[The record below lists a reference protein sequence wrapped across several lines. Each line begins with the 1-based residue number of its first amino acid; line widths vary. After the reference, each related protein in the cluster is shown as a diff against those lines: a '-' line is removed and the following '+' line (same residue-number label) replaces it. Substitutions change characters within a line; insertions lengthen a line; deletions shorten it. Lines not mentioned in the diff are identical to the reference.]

1 MMLRTIP
8 HSKCP
13 RGPVRPAVTEIAGVC
28 AAARYFA
35 GRSRAER
42 RNTAGGGGVIG
53 LVPIPD
59 GSIAPASPTATG
71 AEAPAGGASP
81 RRPAAPLKAVDKE
94 STAGIL
100 FGIGAY
106 GLWGLMP
113 LYFFLLQ
120 PAGAVEIVAN
130 RVIWSLLFC
139 TLLITVTRSWRVLGA
154 AFRNRTVILPL
165 IIAAVLIA
173 VNWLTYVYGVTT
185 GQAVE
190 ASLGYFINPLVSVLL
205 GVVVLK
211 ERLRKLQWAAVAIGF
226 IAVGVLTVSYGKL
239 PWIALTLALSF
250 GLYGFVKKRVG
261 PRADAATSLT
271 VETIVLAPVAA
282 AAMIFLALSGTAT
295 LDTHGPGHFWLLAA
309 SGIITAVPL
318 LFFGASARRLP
329 MTMIGL
335 LQYLAPVLQ
344 FIVALAVFGE
354 TMTTDRWIGFGV
366 VWLAL
371 LVLTVDMLRTAR
383 KNSVMRKLA
392 RAAA

>member
-1 MMLRTIP
+1 M
-8 HSKCP
+8 
-13 RGPVRPAVTEIAGVC
+13 
-28 AAARYFA
+28 
-35 GRSRAER
+35 
-42 RNTAGGGGVIG
+42 G
-53 LVPIPD
+53 LVPTPD
-59 GSIAPASPTATG
+59 HSPAPAALSTPGAAPGSPSKR
-71 AEAPAGGASP
+71 P
-81 RRPAAPLKAVDKE
+81 PAALKAVDKDT
-94 STAGIL
+94 TAGII

-113 LYFFLLQ
+113 IYFFMLQ

-130 RVIWSLLFC
+130 RVVWSLVFC
-139 TLLITVTRSWRVLGA
+139 VLLVTITRSWRVLAA
-154 AFRNRTVILPL
+154 AFRNRTVIFPL

-211 ERLRKLQWAAVAIGF
+211 EKLRPLQWAAVGIGF

-261 PRADAATSLT
+261 PRADAITSLT
-271 VETIVLAPVAA
+271 VETMVLAPVAA
-282 AAMIFLALSGTAT
+282 AAMIILASTGAAT
-295 LDTHGPGHFWLLAA
+295 LTAHGAEHFWLLAA

-318 LFFGASARRLP
+318 LFFGAAARRLP
-329 MTMIGL
+329 MTTIGL
-335 LQYLAPVLQ
+335 LQYFAPVLQ
-344 FIVALAVFGE
+344 FIVALAVFHE
-354 TMTTDRWIGFGV
+354 PMTTDRWIGFGV

-371 LVLTVDMLRTAR
+371 LVLTVDMLLSAR
-383 KNSVMRKLA
+383 KNSVNRKRA
-392 RAAA
+392 RATA

>member
-1 MMLRTIP
+1 MSAGPRAPRRDRDRRRL
-8 HSKCP
+8 CP
-13 RGPVRPAVTEIAGVC
+13 PPGILP
-28 AAARYFA
+28 

-59 GSIAPASPTATG
+59 GSFAPASPTATG

-81 RRPAAPLKAVDKE
+81 RRPAAPLTAVDKE

-154 AFRNRTVILPL
+154 AFRTRTVILPL

-205 GVVVLK
+205 GVMVLK
-211 ERLRKLQWAAVAIGF
+211 EKLRPLQWAAVGIGF
-226 IAVGVLTVSYGKL
+226 VAVGVLTYSYGKL
-239 PWIALTLALSF
+239 PWIALTLAMSF

-261 PRADAATSLT
+261 PRADSITSLT
-271 VETIVLAPVAA
+271 VETMVLAPVAA
-282 AAMIFLALSGTAT
+282 AAMTVLALT
-295 LDTHGPGHFWLLAA
+295 
-309 SGIITAVPL
+309 
-318 LFFGASARRLP
+318 
-329 MTMIGL
+329 
-335 LQYLAPVLQ
+335 
-344 FIVALAVFGE
+344 
-354 TMTTDRWIGFGV
+354 
-366 VWLAL
+366 
-371 LVLTVDMLRTAR
+371 
-383 KNSVMRKLA
+383 
-392 RAAA
+392 